1 MEVIPALDLR
11 GGCAVHADGGDR
23 SRYPVVEGVLGSGAD
38 PVALAARFRDRLGCA
53 TVYVA
58 DLDAITGLGH
68 ARDVIA
74 RLAATGLAVMVDAGV
89 RTPGAAA
96 ALLDAGATR
105 VVVALET
112 LRSMDEL
119 GAIIRAV
126 GPERVTFSLDLRAG
140 QPIAASPALGRSA
153 PVALAASAAE
163 QGARQLIVLDLAR
176 VGQGLGA
183 PLDLLRRL
191 RAQLPGAAL
200 IAGGGIAGPDDLD
213 ALSAIGCAAAIVGTA
228 IHRGLITRADI
239 ARLAVPR

>member
-38 PVALAARFRDRLGCA
+38 PVALATGFRDRLGCA

-58 DLDAITGLGH
+58 DLDAIAGLGH

-89 RTPGAAA
+89 RTPDAAA
-96 ALLDAGATR
+96 ALLEAGAAR

-126 GPERVTFSLDLRAG
+126 GAERVTFSLDLRAG

-213 ALSAIGCAAAIVGTA
+213 ALSAIGCA
-228 IHRGLITRADI
+228 
-239 ARLAVPR
+239 

>member
-23 SRYPVVEGVLGSGAD
+23 SRYPVVEGVLGSGTD
-38 PVALAARFRDRLGCA
+38 PVALATGFRDRLGCA

-58 DLDAITGLGH
+58 DLDAIAGLGH

-89 RTPGAAA
+89 RTPDAAA
-96 ALLDAGATR
+96 ALLEAGAAR

-119 GAIIRAV
+119 GAIVRAV

-140 QPIAASPALGRSA
+140 QPIAASPALVPST
-153 PVALAASAAE
+153 PVALAAAAAA
-163 QGARQLIVLDLAR
+163 QGARQVIVLDLAR
-176 VGQGLGA
+176 VGQGLGP

-191 RAQLPGAAL
+191 RAGLPDIAL
-200 IAGGGIAGPDDLD
+200 IAGGGVAGPADLD
-213 ALSAIGCAAAIVGTA
+213 ALAAIGCAAALVGTA
-228 IHRGLITRADI
+228 IHRGRITRADI
-239 ARLAVPR
+239 ARLAARR

>member
-23 SRYPVVEGVLGSGAD
+23 SRYPVVEGVLGSGTD
-38 PVALAARFRDRLGCA
+38 PVALATGFRDRLGCA

-58 DLDAITGLGH
+58 DLDAIAGLGH
-68 ARDVIA
+68 AHDVIA
-74 RLAATGLAVMVDAGV
+74 RLAAAGLAVMMDAGI
-89 RTPGAAA
+89 RTPDAAA
-96 ALLDAGATR
+96 ALLDAGAAR

-119 GAIIRAV
+119 GAVVRAV
-126 GPERVTFSLDLRAG
+126 GPECVTFSLDLRAG
-140 QPIAASPALGRSA
+140 RPIATSPGLARST
-153 PVALAASAAE
+153 PLALAAAAAE

-176 VGQGLGA
+176 VGQGLGP
-183 PLDLLRRL
+183 PLDLLRRV
-191 RAQLPGAAL
+191 RARLPGAAV
-200 IAGGGIAGPDDLD
+200 IAGGGIAGPNDLD